1 MGLHEDLTRVVA
13 DPRVRRLARRRAGSP
28 QLAEDALQETYRA
41 VAQTKNPENIVD
53 LYAFFRTA
61 LIHWINQ
68 QLTRPSAVPVPDVG
82 LISDLQQGQAW
93 QLAAARPVSVES
105 QAHLNLLAET
115 LLARLERDH
124 DDLMALVP
132 ARSDD
137 SHRYRVAITESAR
150 TIFGLAMDGY
160 VAAADWNIILKN
172 AYAQWF
178 DEPALARDAMD
189 QRLSRGRHD
198 VQALL
203 QAIFTQDQ
211 IAS

>member
-13 DPRVRRLARRRAGSP
+13 DPGIRRLARRRAGSP

-93 QLAAARPVSVES
+93 QAGRG
-105 QAHLNLLAET
+105 
-115 LLARLERDH
+115 
-124 DDLMALVP
+124 P
-132 ARSDD
+132 A
-137 SHRYRVAITESAR
+137 
-150 TIFGLAMDGY
+150 G
-160 VAAADWNIILKN
+160 
-172 AYAQWF
+172 F
-178 DEPALARDAMD
+178 DREPGTPEPPGRDAACPAGAGP
-189 QRLSRGRHD
+189 R
-198 VQALL
+198 
-203 QAIFTQDQ
+203 
-211 IAS
+211 